1 MNVKIFLLTFFVSFF
16 SIASSGEGNYQFNIY
31 DFKVALEQ
39 AKSNAINNPTTENLS
54 WYQKLSTLSVDY
66 SVAIATNDDV
76 EPIIK
81 KMSEAISKGKAE

>member
-1 MNVKIFLLTFFVSFF
+1 MNIRIILLTFFVSIF
-16 SIASSGEGNYQFNIY
+16 SIASSAEGNYQFNID

-39 AKSNAINNPTTENLS
+39 AKDNAMSNPTTENLS

-66 SVAIATNDDV
+66 SVAIATNDDI
-76 EPIIK
+76 EPIRK